1 MRLWHLTR
9 GPWSLGNQPLR
20 DQLKI
25 RIEFKM
31 IFLSVAAPAIIH
43 FELRSSMT
51 NFITPPQQPWAWTRG
66 AILSS
71 SEGPRSAHADA
82 SANKKKALKASERCM
97 TVSLAPRT

>member
-31 IFLSVAAPAIIH
+31 IFLSVAAPAVIH
-43 FELRSSMT
+43 FEFTVFHDELYHPAPTTLGLDQGCYPFLVGGTS
-51 NFITPPQQPWAWTRG
+51 
-66 AILSS
+66 L
-71 SEGPRSAHADA
+71 GPCGRIGQ
-82 SANKKKALKASERCM
+82 
-97 TVSLAPRT
+97 